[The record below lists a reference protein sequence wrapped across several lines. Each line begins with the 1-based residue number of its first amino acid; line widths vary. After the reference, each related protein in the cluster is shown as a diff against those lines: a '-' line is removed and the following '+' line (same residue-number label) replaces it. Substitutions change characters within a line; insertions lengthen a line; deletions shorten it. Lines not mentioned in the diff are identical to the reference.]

1 MTITALQ
8 KRCDQDD
15 LAVNTE
21 MVLTPFSGDAIRR
34 RPPDHFVGAVAKL
47 KGDSELDLALLDV
60 KHRICGIALG
70 KDGFLIAIAGQGS
83 ATIHSGE
90 KCLRVKRR
98 FFPLL

>member
-47 KGDSELDLALLDV
+47 KDAECPLYECRLNAVTSILFPAALV
-60 KHRICGIALG
+60 SLG
-70 KDGFLIAIAGQGS
+70 RGHFPGS
-83 ATIHSGE
+83 TVPSVATVS
-90 KCLRVKRR
+90 LTWPVWM
-98 FFPLL
+98 